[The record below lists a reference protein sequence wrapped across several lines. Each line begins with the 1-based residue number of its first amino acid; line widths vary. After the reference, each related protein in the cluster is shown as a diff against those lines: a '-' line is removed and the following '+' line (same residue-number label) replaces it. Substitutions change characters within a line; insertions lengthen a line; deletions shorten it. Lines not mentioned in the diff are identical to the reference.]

1 MKKLITPFS
10 EYPNALR
17 LANGLEVVRDYVILP
32 TRAEIETLH
41 KERLEVS
48 DSVDYTTDTL
58 IVGIFINPKRKDLK
72 FWKFGCGFCDCASDL
87 EKLERYET
95 AYFRA
100 FLDKY
105 NKGHLSNKGL
115 NWLFMYYLD
124 RYNYY
129 KDRI

>member
-1 MKKLITPFS
+1 MKKIITPFS
-10 EYPNALR
+10 EYPNTLS

-32 TRAEIETLH
+32 TRKEIETLH

-48 DSVDYTTDTL
+48 DSVNYTTDTL
-58 IVGIFINPKRKDLK
+58 IIGIFVNPQKKSLK
-72 FWKFGCGFCDCASDL
+72 FWKFGCGFCDSASDL
-87 EKLERYET
+87 DKLERYET

-100 FLDKY
+100 FLDKF

-115 NWLFMYYLD
+115 NWLFSYYMD
-124 RYNYY
+124 RYNYF